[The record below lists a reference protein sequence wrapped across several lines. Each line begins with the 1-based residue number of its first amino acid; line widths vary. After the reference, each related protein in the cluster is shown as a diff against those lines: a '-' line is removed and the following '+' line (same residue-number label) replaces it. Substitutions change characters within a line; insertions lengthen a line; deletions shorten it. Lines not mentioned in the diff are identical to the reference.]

1 MVGIGLGDAIPL
13 ARTDLWLAA
22 AILAGVVLAS
32 HGMVCCCS
40 LMPGTASFPM
50 NPIALLHGL
59 MVWSRGISGGLLVVA
74 LGWVGLN
81 ERIRVQRAHDL
92 RVLVE
97 AEGALARVCGHIV
110 SSPKVVRVGFEERR
124 QFLVATEAIQL
135 NSTERWQPAVGKVWV
150 AATNRLEAG
159 WHTGVKVE
167 LDGVLRR
174 HSPAAYPGGFDRR
187 N

>member
-1 MVGIGLGDAIPL
+1 
-13 ARTDLWLAA
+13 
-22 AILAGVVLAS
+22 
-32 HGMVCCCS
+32 
-40 LMPGTASFPM
+40 M
-50 NPIALLHGL
+50 NPIALMHGL
-59 MVWSRGISGGLLVVA
+59 MVWSRWISGGLLVVA